1 MVDVVKIHIF
11 ADVVSVAVGVAII
24 VAAAVDYVVDIIVA
38 DVIAIDEMKYMLLLL
53 LLLMMMFEVSI
64 RFFPDEQTRRGCY
77 PRCSRPRSTRHP
89 QDLGLQR
96 RKFGNYKFV
105 IQ

>member
-38 DVIAIDEMKYMLLLL
+38 DVIAIDAN
-53 LLLMMMFEVSI
+53 EVYAV
-64 RFFPDEQTRRGCY
+64 D
-77 PRCSRPRSTRHP
+77 
-89 QDLGLQR
+89 DD
-96 RKFGNYKFV
+96 V
-105 IQ
+105 